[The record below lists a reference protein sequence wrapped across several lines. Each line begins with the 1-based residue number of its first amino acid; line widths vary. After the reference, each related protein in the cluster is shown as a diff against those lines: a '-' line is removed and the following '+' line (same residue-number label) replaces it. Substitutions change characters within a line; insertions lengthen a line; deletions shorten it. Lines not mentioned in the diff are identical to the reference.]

1 MKQFDA
7 ELIRTRIRDVARREM
22 ELPEAV
28 ANDVA
33 FHMTDWLDDL
43 DAYHRFCADPSS
55 VADADLSRL
64 LMQFLVHVPNHLAAA
79 SKLYADVPVTDV
91 FGVRATSEED
101 DHAA

>member
-64 LMQFLVHVPNHLAAA
+64 LMFSLSWQLSTQRPFHAR
-79 SKLYADVPVTDV
+79 SSQ
-91 FGVRATSEED
+91 TSTLTGRFWMELSPLWI
-101 DHAA
+101 